1 MLEFGNLKEVAAQA
15 KATRNGACAGNYR
28 SKLVSIYFEK
38 DDTGRTIMVSEWIHL
53 SVYGANPGST
63 LEDCLKCV
71 NKKVKIKV
79 YLTGGNATGKGS
91 EYGRI
96 KMASIM
102 EEILKGSPYNLEDY
116 KTETDFTTLFMQL
129 NTHTIIR
136 ELVGK
141 LGTNKKFLN
150 WYVKR
155 DRPQDGASPASA
167 PLSAAASPAA
177 GNTTWADPKPAE
189 APTAP
194 APAPTPAPEPVKEQA
209 PAPAPAPQSAA
220 SVLFG

>member
-71 NKKVKIKV
+71 NKKVKINV
-79 YLTGGNATGKGS
+79 YLTGKGS
-91 EYGRI
+91 EFGRI

-129 NTHTIIR
+129 NAHTIIR
-136 ELVGK
+136 ELAGK
-141 LGTNKKFLN
+141 YGTNKKFLN

-155 DRPQDGASPASA
+155 DRPQDGAAPAPA

-177 GNTTWADPKPAE
+177 GNMTWADTKPAE
-189 APTAP
+189 APATPAP
-194 APAPTPAPEPVKEQA
+194 APAPAPEPVKEQA
-209 PAPAPAPQSAA
+209 PTPAPAPQSAA
-220 SVLFG
+220 SALFG